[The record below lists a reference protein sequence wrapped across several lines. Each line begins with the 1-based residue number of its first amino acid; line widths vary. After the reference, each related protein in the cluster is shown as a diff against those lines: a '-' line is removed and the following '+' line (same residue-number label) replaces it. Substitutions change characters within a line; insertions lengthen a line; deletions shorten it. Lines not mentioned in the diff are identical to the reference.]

1 MPTRGGPDNR
11 ALTRGRQSSSV
22 SARPSVDERPVD
34 FSPAWL
40 LTSLLVSTVGL
51 GFFLYGKKQ
60 TRLPQLVA
68 GIVIMLESAFV
79 PSPAWMVASAGVVL
93 LALWALLRAGS

>member
-1 MPTRGGPDNR
+1 MNG
-11 ALTRGRQSSSV
+11 
-22 SARPSVDERPVD
+22 PVD

-60 TRLPQLVA
+60 TRIPQLVA
-68 GIVIMLESAFV
+68 GIVIMLESTFV
-79 PSPAWMVASAGVVL
+79 PSPAWMVASAGLVL
-93 LALWALLRAGS
+93 LAMWALLRAGS